1 MRLVGTLN
9 SFILEPPLEVL
20 QGNGDSTQSKKGNA
34 LLAFAQMIFVGLDEG
49 VEVAGVL
56 KQIRQRY
63 VLSFVHP
70 PSTLPK
76 QTLCTLA
83 DI

>member
-1 MRLVGTLN
+1 M
-9 SFILEPPLEVL
+9 L
-20 QGNGDSTQSKKGNA
+20 QGNGDSTQSEKGNA
-34 LLAFAQMIFVGLDEG
+34 LLAFAQMFFVDLDEW
-49 VEVAGVL
+49 VEVAGVF

-70 PSTLPK
+70 PAHSLK